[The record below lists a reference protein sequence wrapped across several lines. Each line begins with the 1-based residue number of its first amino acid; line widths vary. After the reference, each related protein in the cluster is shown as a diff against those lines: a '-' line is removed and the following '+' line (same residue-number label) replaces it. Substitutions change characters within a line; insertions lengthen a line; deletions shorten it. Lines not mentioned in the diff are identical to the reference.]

1 VGSSNAYEKNFI
13 YILDFWLLD
22 DVKHLP
28 KRSFL
33 LTGAPGIGKTT
44 VIIKIIEDLK
54 EEGVSVGG
62 MISKE
67 AREGSTRVGFELI
80 DLINGK
86 HGWLAHINQKRGPQ
100 VGKYRVNMGDLENIG
115 AKTIVEA
122 IEKCSVVVIDEI
134 GPMEL
139 YSEKFKTAVRQA
151 LESRKPVLAVV
162 HAKARDPLITEAKQ
176 REDAE
181 LFVVTAANRNNLPQQ
196 LTNQLSTLSK

>member
-1 VGSSNAYEKNFI
+1 M
-13 YILDFWLLD
+13 
-22 DVKHLP
+22 P
-28 KRSFL
+28 KRIFL

-54 EEGVSVGG
+54 EDGVSVGG

-67 AREGSTRVGFELI
+67 AREGSRRVGFELI

-86 HGWLAHINQKRGPQ
+86 HGWLAHINQKNGPQ
-100 VGKYRVNMGDLENIG
+100 VGKYHVNMGDLENLG
-115 AKTIVEA
+115 AKTIAEA
-122 IEKCSVVVIDEI
+122 TEKCRVVVIDEI

-181 LFVVTAANRNNLPQQ
+181 LFVITTANRNNLSQQ